1 MLGLSAK
8 ARGAEVKAYFIL
20 LFIYKISFVK
30 GSNVRFLGFLLPLG
44 DVFPID

>member
-8 ARGAEVKAYFIL
+8 ARGAEVKDYFIL

-30 GSNVRFLGFLLPLG
+30 GSKCQIFGFFTTFG
-44 DVFPID
+44 